1 MIEFLIG
8 VDGGGSGTRVRLA
21 RIDQHHTEIAEG
33 ASGPSGLM
41 HGIGNA
47 WAAVD
52 AAVAQAFAAAALAV
66 APRSA
71 MAIGL
76 GLAGVHNKQWAAQF
90 VAANPGYAHVALE
103 SDGHT
108 TVLGAHDGAAG
119 AIIALGTGSVG
130 EIKLADGRH
139 VEVGG
144 WGFPAGDEASGAWI
158 GLHAINHLQQSFDG
172 RLAANAFA
180 DDVAQACGAGT
191 AKDAASREII
201 QQWLAQ
207 ASQTRYAQLA
217 RVVLRHAASDDAA
230 RAILHAAGLQVERM
244 AHALDASGVL
254 PIALCG
260 GLAAPLRPY
269 LPPALLARIVPARG
283 DSAAGAL
290 RLIRQRLD
298 TGRYQA

>member
-21 RIDQHHTEIAEG
+21 RTDGVELAEG
-33 ASGPSGLM
+33 ASGPSGLA
-41 HGIGNA
+41 HGIANA
-47 WAAVD
+47 WAAVAD
-52 AAVAQAFAAAALAV
+52 AAGMAFRAAGLDFPNKADI
-66 APRSA
+66 
-71 MAIGL
+71 AIGL
-76 GLAGVHNKQWAAQF
+76 GLAGVHNRQWAADF

-108 TVLGAHDGAAG
+108 TVLGAHRGQPG

-144 WGFPAGDEASGAWI
+144 WGFPAGDEASGAWM
-158 GLHAINHLQQSFDG
+158 GLRAANHVQQVMDG
-172 RLAANAFA
+172 RLPADAFA
-180 DDVAQACGAGT
+180 TDVAQACGADEDTIDGT
-191 AKDAASREII
+191 SGSQARGAV
-201 QQWLAQ
+201 QNWLAK
-207 ASQTRYAQLA
+207 ATQTTYAQLA
-217 RVVLRHAASDDAA
+217 RIVLQHGETNQHA
-230 RAILHAAGLQVERM
+230 RLILLEAGRDVEVM
-244 AHALDASGVL
+244 ANALDASGTL

-269 LPPALLARIVPARG
+269 MPVSMLPRIVAPQG

-290 RLIRQRLD
+290 RLIQQRLKE
-298 TGRYQA
+298 